1 MHHPGSRATESGAWR
16 VRRAASLAAVVLVF
30 AGLFAQ
36 TLSLAPVNGFATSKV
51 LPVRDADPAPLYDER
66 YASGAATPSVHAAT
80 AVPVPGGL
88 RAFWYGGTREGAG
101 DVAIYSARY
110 DTANS
115 RWGAETAVVTRAST
129 QAGVGRYI
137 RKLGNP
143 VVARDMRGRLWLYYV
158 SVSLGGWSMSS
169 LNAVTSAD
177 EGATWSAPRRLVT
190 SPFLNIST
198 LVKGRPYLY
207 EDGSVGLPAYHELFG
222 KFGELLRLDAEAGV
236 IGKTRLSRGST
247 GIQPALVVRSASEAV
262 AFMRY
267 TGEGAGSVL
276 AVRTRDGGRTWSEP
290 EKLPLPNP
298 NAAVDAAALASGEL
312 LLVFNN
318 RPQDRNNLSLALS
331 SDGGASWRVVHAF
344 EDHAPGGES
353 VEFSYPWLAQES
365 ETPHLHLF
373 YTWRRSH
380 IKHVRFDEDWLRLR
394 R

>member
-1 MHHPGSRATESGAWR
+1 MHHPGSRS
-16 VRRAASLAAVVLVF
+16 VRRAASLAAIVLLF

-36 TLSLAPVNGFATSKV
+36 TLSSTPASGFAVRKAA
-51 LPVRDADPAPLYDER
+51 PVRDADPAPLYDER

-80 AVPVPGGL
+80 ALPVPGGL

-110 DTANS
+110 DAASS
-115 RWGAETAVVTRAST
+115 RWGAESAVVTRAST

-143 VVARDMRGRLWLYYV
+143 VAARDARGRLWLYYV
-158 SVSLGGWSMSS
+158 SVSLGGWSTSS
-169 LNAVTSAD
+169 LNAVMSAD
-177 EGATWSAPRRLVT
+177 EGATWSVPRRLVT

-198 LVKGRPYLY
+198 LVKGHAYLY
-207 EDGSVGLPAYHELFG
+207 EDGSLGLPAYHELFG
-222 KFGELLRLDAEAGV
+222 KFGELLRLDAEGGV

-247 GIQPALVVRSASEAV
+247 GIQPAVVVRSAREAI

-267 TGEGAGSVL
+267 TGEGPGSVL
-276 AVRTRDGGRTWSEP
+276 AVRTRDGGRSWSEP
-290 EKLPLPNP
+290 ERLPLPNP
-298 NAAVDAAALASGEL
+298 NAAVDAAALPGGEL

-318 RPQDRNNLSLALS
+318 RPQDRNNLSLAVS

-344 EDHAPGGES
+344 EDHPPGGES
-353 VEFSYPWLAQES
+353 VEFSYPWLAQDSES
-365 ETPHLHLF
+365 PQLHLF

-380 IKHVRFDEDWLRLR
+380 IKHVRFDEGWLKQR